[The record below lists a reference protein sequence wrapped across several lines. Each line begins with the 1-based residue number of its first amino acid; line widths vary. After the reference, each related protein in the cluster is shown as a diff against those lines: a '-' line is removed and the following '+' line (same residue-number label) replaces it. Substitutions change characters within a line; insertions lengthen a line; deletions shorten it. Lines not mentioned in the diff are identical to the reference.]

1 LQTVILNMLRYC
13 VYLSFFISMF
23 IFSNSLTFSQINY
36 SMSIDNGR
44 FVGNNIYEFDIYIK
58 SNGDSFELTSYQC
71 VLSFNNNLT
80 KNGTLLFNYIDGTSE
95 LTNFPLSSIGINS
108 TDNLNELTFAS
119 MPGSDNITDYSKKV
133 GSFRLETSNSFKINK
148 PEISWNFEGMIG
160 TILTGPQYENIT
172 QPENHKGSFITNS
185 ENVEEAK
192 DFSLNQN
199 YPNPFNPSTTIKF
212 TLMENG
218 KVKLIVY
225 NLLGEIVSEL
235 INREMTRGSHEIEF
249 NAAHLASGVYIY
261 RLDIENKFSSVR
273 KMILAK

>member
-1 LQTVILNMLRYC
+1 
-13 VYLSFFISMF
+13 MF

-160 TILTGPQYENIT
+160 TILTGPKYENIT
-172 QPENHKGSFITNS
+172 QPGNHKGSFITNS
-185 ENVEEAK
+185 ENMEEVK

-212 TLMENG
+212 ALMENG

>member
-1 LQTVILNMLRYC
+1 MQTVILNMLRYC